1 MIPAEAKPSMQ
12 GAFQSILATCNPDGT
27 PNITSV
33 SQVWYVDPTH
43 VAVSF
48 QFFNKTVQNLRAN
61 PQASIRLFD
70 PNGTDHWAIDA
81 RFVREETEG
90 PTFDAMEMQLEAI
103 ASMTGMEGVFK
114 LKGAHIYEVLRIERV
129 SFVPDAPTSPSS
141 S

>member
-1 MIPAEAKPSMQ
+1 MIPAEAKASMQ
-12 GAFQSILATCNPDGT
+12 GAFQSILATCSPDGT

-70 PNGTDHWAIDA
+70 PNGKDHWAIDA